1 MFNCNNSKCIS
12 FSPGCK
18 LDISDMYLGASTI
31 KWCHTIKYLGVTL
44 LPGPHMKVDIDVLKR
59 KFFASCNC
67 KGQTE
72 LVRLSLVESYCLPI
86 LQYCCAAYKLSV
98 VQALK

>member
-1 MFNCNNSKCIS
+1 MF
-12 FSPGCK
+12 
-18 LDISDMYLGASTI
+18 
-31 KWCHTIKYLGVTL
+31 
-44 LPGPHMKVDIDVLKR
+44 LKES
-59 KFFASCNC
+59 FFASCRTVSNC

-98 VQALK
+98 VQTKELNSDKNFYVEKH

>member
-1 MFNCNNSKCIS
+1 
-12 FSPGCK
+12 
-18 LDISDMYLGASTI
+18 MYLGASTI

-44 LPGPHMKVDIDVLKR
+44 LSGPHMKVDIDVLKR

-98 VQALK
+98 VQTSVLRYVPSNGRSPLPPGCYG